1 MLLGSNLRI
10 GVLWIAEK
18 CNGQTNM
25 HAMHVGL
32 NFSSKLGS
40 AEERRAV
47 VMHGWMGNKRWLA
60 VEVTSIS
67 AINLLHSP
75 TLNSFFFQGT
85 QFGSGSC
92 LIVL

>member
-1 MLLGSNLRI
+1 
-10 GVLWIAEK
+10 
-18 CNGQTNM
+18 M

-60 VEVTSIS
+60 VEATSIS